1 MDKEGYYQCILSWV
15 DLRCHNGGNEVFMRP
30 SELVG
35 GRGNFYTFSSLIW
48 AGQTCD
54 RIGRVDVSS
63 PKHKIPKTMLL
74 SHRTHFRLRSAQHK
88 LMACIAP
95 ISAAENYPLIFHI
108 TQPWWLRILHVVQQ
122 DTEAHGKA
130 HAFWSMSVSYHLFF
144 LFPSWAFM
152 IRYDRVSL
160 FTFWP

>member
-1 MDKEGYYQCILSWV
+1 MGKEGYYQCILSWV
-15 DLRCHNGGNEVFMRP
+15 DLRWHNGGNEVCMLP
-30 SELVG
+30 SELFG

-48 AGQTCD
+48 AGHTCD
-54 RIGRVDVSS
+54 RIGRMGVSS
-63 PKHKIPKTMLL
+63 PKHKIAKTMLL
-74 SHRTHFRLRSAQHK
+74 NHRTHFRLRSAQHK

-108 TQPWWLRILHVVQQ
+108 TQPWWLCIFMLSRKTLRHTGKHMPFGACLFHV
-122 DTEAHGKA
+122 TCSSSSPAEH
-130 HAFWSMSVSYHLFF
+130 
-144 LFPSWAFM
+144 FM